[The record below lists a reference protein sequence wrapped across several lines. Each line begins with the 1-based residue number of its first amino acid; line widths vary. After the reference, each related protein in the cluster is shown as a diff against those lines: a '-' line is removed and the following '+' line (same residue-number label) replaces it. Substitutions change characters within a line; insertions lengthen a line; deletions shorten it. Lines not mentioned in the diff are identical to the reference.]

1 MLANTVAGVRGMPPL
16 GTCGFCTEDDLRRL
30 IAFMAPAAK

>member
-1 MLANTVAGVRGMPPL
+1 MPPL

-30 IAFMAPAAK
+30 IDFMVPEGGAR

>member
-1 MLANTVAGVRGMPPL
+1 MPPL

-30 IAFMAPAAK
+30 IDFMAPPEAAP